1 MRFRY
6 TINAEDMFRF
16 TMYHVY
22 HSRACFVAI
31 AVPVLGCIGAAVCFS
46 QGDMKRGLLYLIA
59 GLAFA
64 GIYHLDLWLRSRRQ
78 AKLNASFSED
88 LIISLDEEG
97 MTAIQGEESV
107 KVPWKEIQNL
117 KKTKHLLLVYTD
129 SIHSYLIPKGRL
141 EADMP
146 DDRHEPVAWET
157 VYEYIRKHV
166 EMGK

>member
-22 HSRACFVAI
+22 HSRACFVAL
-31 AVPVLGCIGAAVCFS
+31 AVPVLGCIGAAVSFS
-46 QGDMKRGLLYLIA
+46 QGEMKRGLFYLIA
-59 GLAFA
+59 GLAFG

-88 LIISLDEEG
+88 LIMELDEEG

-107 KVPWKEIQNL
+107 KVPWGDIHNL
-117 KKTKHLLLVYTD
+117 KKTGHLILVYTD
-129 SIHSYLIPKGRL
+129 SIHSYLIPKERL
-141 EADMP
+141 EADTP
-146 DDRHEPVAWET
+146 EEGAAEVTWES
-157 VYEYIRKHV
+157 VYEYIRRHV
-166 EMGK
+166 GR